1 MTQTLVTDDSARA
14 KADALDIVR
23 EIIRRAGHEIRN
35 ALNGVAVNV
44 EVVRSRVAQR
54 EAGKEKG
61 APAEI
66 ASFAERAGTQIGEAT
81 ALTNGL
87 LSLVG
92 IVLAAEAQN
101 ALHSATGGSGG
112 SRIELM
118 IYGDRATALVSDIK
132 HLADRIGIGIEQD
145 AKRVILTVSPEG
157 KSHSKI

>member
-1 MTQTLVTDDSARA
+1 VTDDSARA

-23 EIIRRAGHEIRN
+23 DIIRRAGHEIRN

-44 EVVRSRVAQR
+44 EVVRSRVGRQA
-54 EAGKEKG
+54 
-61 APAEI
+61 APTEI

-92 IVLAAEAQN
+92 AVLSAEAQGR
-101 ALHSATGGSGG
+101 LRSAPGTGGG

-118 IYGDRATALVSDIK
+118 IYGDRATVLVSDIK
-132 HLADRIGIGIEQD
+132 HLADRIGVVVEQ
-145 AKRVILTVSPEG
+145 AAERVILTVSPEG
-157 KSHSKI
+157 KSHSKD

>member
-1 MTQTLVTDDSARA
+1 VTDDPARA

-44 EVVRSRVAQR
+44 EVVRSRVAR
-54 EAGKEKG
+54 EESA
-61 APAEI
+61 AEI
-66 ASFAERAGTQIGEAT
+66 TSFAERAGAQIGEAT

-87 LSLVG
+87 LTLVG
-92 IVLAAEAQN
+92 VVLSAEAQGS
-101 ALHSATGGSGG
+101 LRSAPGAGGG
-112 SRIELM
+112 SRMELM
-118 IYGDRATALVSDIK
+118 IYGDRASVFVSDIK
-132 HLADRIGIGIEQD
+132 HLADCIGVAVEQG

>member
-1 MTQTLVTDDSARA
+1 MTDDSARA
-14 KADALDIVR
+14 KADALDVVR

-44 EVVRSRVAQR
+44 EVVRSRVAR
-54 EAGKEKG
+54 EGG
-61 APAEI
+61 ATEI
-66 ASFAERAGTQIGEAT
+66 ASFAERAGAQIEEAT

-92 IVLAAEAQN
+92 IVLSAEAQGT
-101 ALHSATGGSGG
+101 LRSAPGASGG

-118 IYGDRATALVSDIK
+118 IYGDRASVFVSDIR
-132 HLADRIGIGIEQD
+132 HLADRIGVAVEQG

>member
-1 MTQTLVTDDSARA
+1 MTDHSARA

-54 EAGKEKG
+54 EGGSGKG
-61 APAEI
+61 ATAEI
-66 ASFAERAGTQIGEAT
+66 ASFAERAGAQVGEAT
-81 ALTNGL
+81 SLTNGL

-92 IVLAAEAQN
+92 IVLAADAQG
-101 ALHSATGGSGG
+101 ALHSATGGSAG

-118 IYGDRATALVSDIK
+118 IYGDRASVFVSDIK
-132 HLADRIGIGIEQD
+132 HLADRIGVGIEQD

-157 KSHSKI
+157 KSHSKD